1 MQHGA
6 EVKVAIDIDALG
18 AQIAEMS
25 AHIDA
30 AMHRLLTA
38 IREFDIASGW
48 QVQGALSCAHWLA
61 WRVGW
66 DLRTARERVRVA
78 RKLAEL
84 PLVDEQL
91 RIGAMSYSQAR
102 AISRVATAENEALWV
117 GYAKHMPA
125 SQLDTLCRSYQNVQA
140 YDQVGGAGVMAGAM
154 AAAKVAAQRTVT
166 RRSLD
171 NGMVKIEVVLASDE
185 AAIVWA
191 ALNAGTAKA
200 EVELLPAHS
209 SLADWSHA
217 DWSHADSSHADS
229 SLANSSLANSSP
241 ADSSLADSSLA
252 DSSLADLSEPLP
264 ATQTPAEPSSEQP
277 PRANALM
284 AKAPTSDDRGRQR
297 ADAFMDIIQDRMRG
311 ARPQRTPIEIVIMVP
326 HAGLH
331 GSAEPSDLAMMA
343 EGEVIATCTARR
355 LCCDAGVVVAHVD
368 ALGVP
373 LSVGRKTRTISA
385 AIKRALRLRDRT
397 CRFPGC
403 THRRYVDGHHVEHWA
418 NGGKTALSNL
428 MLLCSTHHTLLHE
441 GGYRVESNGADGWNF
456 FDHRNRLIEAQPAR
470 TTPNTVGAGHG
481 LAALREAHAALAITA
496 NTNASKST
504 GEPID
509 YVV

>member
-1 MQHGA
+1 MEQGT
-6 EVKVAIDIDALG
+6 EVKVAIDVDVLG
-18 AQIAEMS
+18 DQIAEMS

-48 QVQGALSCAHWLA
+48 HVQGALSCAHWLA

-84 PLVDEQL
+84 PLVDEEL
-91 RIGAMSYSQAR
+91 RRGAMSYSQAR
-102 AISRVATAENEALWV
+102 AISRVATAENEKLWV

-140 YDQVGGAGVMAGAM
+140 YDQGSEAGAM
-154 AAAKVAAQRTVT
+154 AGAVLAAQVAAQRTVT

-171 NGMVKIEVVLASDE
+171 NGMVKFEVVLPSDE

-191 ALNAGTAKA
+191 ALNAAIAKA
-200 EVELLPAHS
+200 SAESAPAEPPG
-209 SLADWSHA
+209 AEP
-217 DWSHADSSHADS
+217 
-229 SLANSSLANSSP
+229 SP
-241 ADSSLADSSLA
+241 AEPPRAD
-252 DSSLADLSEPLP
+252 
-264 ATQTPAEPSSEQP
+264 QTPAEPRSAEPSPAEHSIAAQTP
-277 PRANALM
+277 AEHLLTAPLI
-284 AKAPTSDDRGRQR
+284 AKAPTAAERGRQR
-297 ADAFMDIIQDRMRG
+297 ADAFMDIIQDRARG
-311 ARPQRTPIEIVIMVP
+311 KRPQRTPIEIIITVP
-326 HAGLH
+326 HGGLH

-343 EGEVIATCTARR
+343 DGEVIARATAQR
-355 LCCDAGVVVAHVD
+355 LCCDAGLVVAHVD
-368 ALGVP
+368 AQGVP
-373 LSVGRKTRTISA
+373 LSIGRKTRSISA

-403 THRRYVDGHHVEHWA
+403 THSRYVDGHHIEHWA

-428 MLLCSTHHTLLHE
+428 MLLCSAHHTLLHE
-441 GGYRVESNGADGWNF
+441 GGYRVESNRTNGWDF
-456 FDHRNRLIEAQPAR
+456 FDHRNRLIDAQPAR
-470 TTPNTVGAGHG
+470 TTPNDTRARHG
-481 LAALREAHAALAITA
+481 LAALHDAHAALAITA
-496 NTNASKST
+496 NTNASKWS

-509 YVV
+509 YPTCIDYLV